1 MPSTSPAAWSTWP
14 EPSHRIR
21 PDLDHGHL
29 PRRAGITP
37 GDRPGD
43 RQPTM
48 RRCYPA
54 PGLRLGRRAHFHRA
68 SPHYSPF
75 GLTSLTR
82 EYGRHVRLEG
92 LSRLIGLAW
101 LAVGGPVLLAPEQ
114 STGEYRRMGSLNMQ
128 PRRIQRAATVGIAT
142 VAMAS
147 FVAACSS
154 SGGSGSSSSGSSGSS
169 SALSGTLNASGS
181 TFQLTF
187 QQAAIQAFKSVQSG
201 MTVNYGGGGSGKGR
215 TDLASGTVQFAGSDS
230 PIPSDE
236 VSNFKGKP
244 PVLYFPVIIGPIT
257 VSYNLA
263 SVSKP
268 LQLTP
273 TVIANI
279 FQGKITKWNDPAI
292 ASLNSG
298 VKLPSTAITIA
309 RRSDSSGTT
318 ANFSL
323 FLMDSTKA
331 WKLGSSSTINWPSSS
346 RGGDGNGGVAQ
357 IVKSTPGAIG
367 YVDYADAKA
376 SGLHYASV
384 QNAAGKYIAPSTT
397 AASAAAAGAKVASNL
412 TFAAVWSGDA
422 TAYPITYQSWD
433 LVFAKQKTANDAK
446 MLKAYIGYLLGP
458 GQQLL
463 PSLSYAPLPASID
476 SMAKAQLSKITS

>member
-1 MPSTSPAAWSTWP
+1 
-14 EPSHRIR
+14 
-21 PDLDHGHL
+21 
-29 PRRAGITP
+29 
-37 GDRPGD
+37 
-43 RQPTM
+43 
-48 RRCYPA
+48 
-54 PGLRLGRRAHFHRA
+54 
-68 SPHYSPF
+68 
-75 GLTSLTR
+75 
-82 EYGRHVRLEG
+82 
-92 LSRLIGLAW
+92 
-101 LAVGGPVLLAPEQ
+101 
-114 STGEYRRMGSLNMQ
+114 MGFLNMQ
-128 PRRIQRAATVGIAT
+128 RRRIQRATTVGFAT

-147 FVAACSS
+147 LVAACSS
-154 SGGSGSSSSGSSGSS
+154 SGGGGSSASSSSSS
-169 SALSGTLNASGS
+169 SSSAALSGTLNASGS

-236 VSNFKGKP
+236 ASSFSGKP
-244 PVLYFPVIIGPIT
+244 TVLYFPVIIGPIT
-257 VSYNLA
+257 VSYNL
-263 SVSKP
+263 SGVTKP

-273 TVIANI
+273 AVIANI

-376 SGLHYASV
+376 SGLTFASV
-384 QNAAGKYIAPSTT
+384 QNAAGKYIAPSTA

-433 LVFAKQKTANDAK
+433 LVFAKQPNANDVK
-446 MLKAYIGYLLGP
+446 MLKAYIGYLLGA
-458 GQQLL
+458 GQKLL

-476 SMAKAQLSKITS
+476 QMAKAQLSKITS

>member
-1 MPSTSPAAWSTWP
+1 
-14 EPSHRIR
+14 
-21 PDLDHGHL
+21 
-29 PRRAGITP
+29 
-37 GDRPGD
+37 
-43 RQPTM
+43 
-48 RRCYPA
+48 
-54 PGLRLGRRAHFHRA
+54 
-68 SPHYSPF
+68 
-75 GLTSLTR
+75 
-82 EYGRHVRLEG
+82 
-92 LSRLIGLAW
+92 
-101 LAVGGPVLLAPEQ
+101 
-114 STGEYRRMGSLNMQ
+114 MGFLNMQ
-128 PRRIQRAATVGIAT
+128 RRRIQRVTTVGFAT

-147 FVAACSS
+147 LVAACSS
-154 SGGSGSSSSGSSGSS
+154 SGGGGSSSGGSSSSSA
-169 SALSGTLNASGS
+169 ALSGTLNASGS

-236 VSNFKGKP
+236 ASSFKGKP
-244 PVLYFPVIIGPIT
+244 TVLYFPVIIGPIT
-257 VSYNLA
+257 VSYNL
-263 SVSKP
+263 SGVTKP

-376 SGLHYASV
+376 SGLVLRLSV
-384 QNAAGKYIAPSTT
+384 QNKALASHHVLPS
-397 AASAAAAGAKVASNL
+397 VASGRGRCRPDHGRAQPDVQPRSGR
-412 TFAAVWSGDA
+412 AAPPP
-422 TAYPITYQSWD
+422 YPITYQSWD
-433 LVFAKQKTANDAK
+433 LVYSEAAECET
-446 MLKAYIGYLLGP
+446 M
-458 GQQLL
+458 
-463 PSLSYAPLPASID
+463 
-476 SMAKAQLSKITS
+476 